1 MFPTPARPEF
11 ADGHA
16 ITSTQWFRYEDVTM
30 DARLIPLA
38 APAGLAGLWR
48 DLLVQDANHRAT
60 LERGVIPIL
69 TRLTVH
75 TTDNQ
80 IRVDR
85 PAECHNG
92 YQLARGDDRLY
103 MNVWCELRGTAGR
116 LGKSTTG
123 EQVIAGTVFAEHTY
137 TRPLAP
143 RDQRKVTELANGL
156 VPSTAYAAPPP
167 ASAGEAPD
175 GATYLDEL
183 APDAADYVFTLDQSD
198 SNQHVN
204 SLVYVRLFIEAVNR
218 RLVDRGKPLRTR
230 ATAFDVAYRKPCFPG
245 DRVRAQLRLYQNGE
259 GDGLG
264 AAGQIVGS
272 DGKVRCFVRI
282 ALG

>member
-1 MFPTPARPEF
+1 
-11 ADGHA
+11 
-16 ITSTQWFRYEDVTM
+16 
-30 DARLIPLA
+30 
-38 APAGLAGLWR
+38 
-48 DLLVQDANHRAT
+48 
-60 LERGVIPIL
+60 
-69 TRLTVH
+69 
-75 TTDNQ
+75 
-80 IRVDR
+80 
-85 PAECHNG
+85 
-92 YQLARGDDRLY
+92 
-103 MNVWCELRGTAGR
+103 
-116 LGKSTTG
+116 
-123 EQVIAGTVFAEHTY
+123 
-137 TRPLAP
+137 
-143 RDQRKVTELANGL
+143 
-156 VPSTAYAAPPP
+156 
-167 ASAGEAPD
+167 
-175 GATYLDEL
+175 
-183 APDAADYVFTLDQSD
+183 VFTLDQSD